1 MQANG
6 SKKKITNERSLN
18 KEKTQKG
25 FYLNSQTIFTDFPR
39 NPSPSAI
46 TRRCFRQLH
55 PPYPGCELPRRHGGM
70 RRSLLLPAVVLERIA
85 AAAAANDVPL
95 SSAVVD
101 LPLGQGGFRP
111 APFSGVSTGQPKAAG
126 RSSGM
131 AAAGPPVR
139 LEIGVRRGGCNGRR
153 EWAQRAGGVAGD
165 LHRRR
170 WVLAIRGRVYFP
182 CFSFYCGKEVR
193 NLLKERTIER
203 VRVRGGWGFGE
214 QKRETEKEVIA
225 VCVWLCWKNEVERE
239 REDSKCRDTVYRIRP
254 GYFYGQRIFLLPS
267 ILLCLK
273 KQHFCTI
280 ACYFGKMAIISI
292 FKKLK

>member
-55 PPYPGCELPRRHGGM
+55 PPYPGCELPRRHCGM

-165 LHRRR
+165 LHRQR
-170 WVLAIRGRVYFP
+170 WVLAIWRIPGEVEFF
-182 CFSFYCGKEVR
+182 FSSF
-193 NLLKERTIER
+193 LLWKRSNELVERIIER
-203 VRVRGGWGFGE
+203 VKGGWGFGE
-214 QKRETEKEVIA
+214 DCEQRERKREA
-225 VCVWLCWKNEVERE
+225 
-239 REDSKCRDTVYRIRP
+239 
-254 GYFYGQRIFLLPS
+254 GLL
-267 ILLCLK
+267 LW
-273 KQHFCTI
+273 
-280 ACYFGKMAIISI
+280 
-292 FKKLK
+292 